1 MKRLFFVISILLL
14 IWGCQKPGFF
24 FNPPDTG
31 NGNNNQVAH
40 LLDGVNDFSMDD
52 IAGIDRVGD
61 ISVPSLD
68 LDTLWAVK
76 DDSMLYIGFNAHST
90 AGYGMAYGIYIFPD
104 SIYDCGAG
112 SDPWDRLVDYNG
124 IYPPYVVYFWH
135 DEDVDSITSAHF
147 RSFDSDS
154 NNWNETVIGRDIFVY
169 NASLDFME
177 VFIPL
182 EWLGGPDSI
191 YIEVFT
197 TGGNG
202 HAQDTSPEDENVQF
216 PDPDWSQTRVSLSS
230 AVLIK

>member
-40 LLDGVNDFSMDD
+40 LLDGVNDFSMDE

-76 DDSMLYIGFNAHST
+76 GDSMLYIGFNAHST

-135 DEDVDSITSAHF
+135 DEDVDSITSAQF
-147 RSFDSDS
+147 ITFNGS
-154 NNWNETVIGRDIFVY
+154 WNYTDIGREVFIY
-169 NASLDFME
+169 NGSLDFME

-197 TGGNG
+197 TGKNG

-216 PDPDWSQTRVSLSS
+216 PDPDWSQTTVSLSS
-230 AVLIK
+230 AVPVK

>member
-40 LLDGVNDFSMDD
+40 LLDGVNDFSMDE

-76 DDSMLYIGFNAHST
+76 GDSMLYIGFNAHST

-135 DEDVDSITSAHF
+135 DEDVDSITSAQF
-147 RSFDSDS
+147 ITFNGS
-154 NNWNETVIGRDIFVY
+154 WNYTDIGREVFIY
-169 NASLDFME
+169 NGSLDFME

-197 TGGNG
+197 TGKNG

-216 PDPDWSQTRVSLSS
+216 PDPDWSQTTVSLSS

>member
-1 MKRLFFVISILLL
+1 MKRLFFVSSILLL
-14 IWGCQKPGFF
+14 IWGCQKPGLF
-24 FNPPDTG
+24 FNPPEIENEN
-31 NGNNNQVAH
+31 NGPVIH
-40 LLDGVNDFSMDD
+40 ILDGVNDFAMDD
-52 IAGIDRVGD
+52 IAGVDRVGD
-61 ISVPSLD
+61 ISETSLD

-90 AGYGMAYGIYIFPD
+90 AGFGMAYGIYIFPD

-112 SDPWDRLVDYNG
+112 NDPWNRLVDYNG
-124 IYPPYVVYFWH
+124 IYSPFVVYFWH
-135 DEDVDSITSAHF
+135 AEDVDSITSANF
-147 RSFDSDS
+147 ITFNGD
-154 NNWNETVIGRDIFVY
+154 WNYTDIGRDIFIY

-197 TGGNG
+197 TGGDSS
-202 HAQDTSPEDENVQF
+202 HVQDTSPEDENVQF
-216 PDPDWSQTRVSLSS
+216 PEPDWSQTTVSLSS

>member
-40 LLDGVNDFSMDD
+40 LLDGVNDFSMDE
-52 IAGIDRVGD
+52 IAGIDKVGD
-61 ISVPSLD
+61 ISEPNLD

-76 DDSMLYIGFNAHST
+76 GDSMLYIGFNAHSS
-90 AGYGMAYGIYIFPD
+90 AGYGMSYGIYIFTD
-104 SIYDCGAG
+104 SIYGSGAG
-112 SDPWDRLVDYNG
+112 NDPWNRLVDYTGG

-135 DEDVDSITSAHF
+135 ADNVDSITSAQF
-147 RSFDSDS
+147 ITFNGS
-154 NNWNETVIGRDIFVY
+154 WNYTDIGRDVFIY
-169 NASLDFME
+169 NGSLDFME

-182 EWLGGPDSI
+182 EWLGNPESI

-197 TGGNG
+197 TGGENS
-202 HAQDTSPEDENVQF
+202 HAQDTSPEDGNVQF
-216 PDPDWSQTRVSLSS
+216 PDPEWTQTTVSLSS
-230 AVLIK
+230 AVPVK